1 MEQRR
6 ILLCAGTG
14 CISSGALKARDA
26 LLDELN
32 RRGIAD
38 QYQVVT
44 SGCHGFC
51 EQGPLFIIH
60 PEDIFYC
67 SVHAEDIPELVEEH
81 LVNNRVVER
90 LLYKDPVSG
99 QRVQDHME
107 IGFYAKQKRLVLHNC
122 GVIDPENIEEY
133 LGRKGYE
140 GFGNALKMEPT
151 AIIDE
156 VKKSG
161 LRGRGGAGFST
172 GMKWDFTFKAKGD
185 KKYIVCNADEGDPG
199 AFMDRSVLE
208 GDPHAV
214 IEGMLIA
221 GFAIGADEGYVYCRA
236 EYPLAIKRLRIAIEQ
251 ANEKGYLG
259 ENIMGSGFSFK
270 LKIKEGAGAFVC
282 GEETALLASIEGERG
297 MPRPRPPFPANAG
310 LWGKPTC
317 LNNVE
322 TFANIPLI
330 FRVGAEE
337 YASVGTERSKGT
349 KVFALTG
356 KINNTGLAEVPMGIS
371 MREIIF
377 DIGGGIKDGKEFKAV
392 QIGGP
397 SGGCRPAE
405 QLDLPVD
412 YDSLIAAGAMMG
424 SGGLVVM
431 DEYTCMV
438 DLARF
443 FLTFTQN
450 ESCGKCIPCREGT
463 KRMLEILE
471 RITQG
476 KGDPADIETL
486 EEMATSIKDSSL
498 CGLGQTAP
506 NPVLSTLRYF
516 RHEYEE
522 HIREGKCRA
531 GACTNLITYY
541 IDAENCIGCRA
552 CTKVCPVD
560 AISGEKK
567 EPHVIDVA
575 LCIKCGACFD
585 KCKFDAVKTK

>member
-1 MEQRR
+1 
-6 ILLCAGTG
+6 
-14 CISSGALKARDA
+14 
-26 LLDELN
+26 
-32 RRGIAD
+32 
-38 QYQVVT
+38 
-44 SGCHGFC
+44 
-51 EQGPLFIIH
+51 
-60 PEDIFYC
+60 
-67 SVHAEDIPELVEEH
+67 
-81 LVNNRVVER
+81 
-90 LLYKDPVSG
+90 
-99 QRVQDHME
+99 
-107 IGFYAKQKRLVLHNC
+107 
-122 GVIDPENIEEY
+122 
-133 LGRKGYE
+133 
-140 GFGNALKMEPT
+140 
-151 AIIDE
+151 
-156 VKKSG
+156 
-161 LRGRGGAGFST
+161 
-172 GMKWDFTFKAKGD
+172 
-185 KKYIVCNADEGDPG
+185 
-199 AFMDRSVLE
+199 
-208 GDPHAV
+208 
-214 IEGMLIA
+214 
-221 GFAIGADEGYVYCRA
+221 
-236 EYPLAIKRLRIAIEQ
+236 
-251 ANEKGYLG
+251 
-259 ENIMGSGFSFK
+259 
-270 LKIKEGAGAFVC
+270 
-282 GEETALLASIEGERG
+282 
-297 MPRPRPPFPANAG
+297 
-310 LWGKPTC
+310 
-317 LNNVE
+317 VE

-330 FRVGAEE
+330 LRVGSGE

-397 SGGCRPAE
+397 SGGCLPKE

-463 KRMLEILE
+463 KRMLETLE

-476 KGDPADIETL
+476 KGVASDIDLL
-486 EEMATSIKDSSL
+486 EEMATAIKDSSL

-522 HIREGKCRA
+522 HIFEGKCRA
-531 GACTNLITYY
+531 GACTNLVTYY

-560 AISGEKK
+560 AIAGEKK
-567 EPHVIDVA
+567 EPHVIDTA

-585 KCKFDAVKTK
+585 KCKFDAVKLK